1 MAVAKITE
9 LKPRQSLRHEIAES
23 LRKAADATEAADMEP
38 IGFAVIVFTGA
49 PWEENI
55 GSIADWHAPYPKGVF
70 LEGVKIG
77 LGHQMLHQSSWE
89 QG

>member
-1 MAVAKITE
+1 MTAAKITE
-9 LKPRQSLRHEIAES
+9 LKPRQSLRHEIAEK
-23 LRKAADATEAADMEP
+23 LRHVADATEATPNEP

-49 PWEENI
+49 PWECEN
-55 GSIADWHAPYPKGVF
+55 GSIANWHSPYPNGVF

-77 LGHQMLHQSSWE
+77 LQQQLLHQSIWE

>member
-1 MAVAKITE
+1 MTAAKIAE

-23 LRKAADATEAADMEP
+23 LREIADATEATQMEP

-49 PWEENI
+49 PWEGET
-55 GSIADWHAPYPKGVF
+55 GSIATWHSPYPKGVF

-77 LGHQMLHQSSWE
+77 LEHQMMHQSWE